1 MEGGPSVTSQYE
13 PAGGD
18 NAEPIAI
25 IGLACRVPGAAGDA
39 ELWRNLTAGV
49 ESIEP
54 STLAEQAALGVPGHW
69 LKDPYFVPV
78 SAGVADVEGLD
89 AAFFDMSAAET
100 ELRDP
105 QHRLFLELAYTAL
118 EDSGYD
124 PERYPGEIGVYGGSG
139 EDAYQWLNTRR
150 DPKAFAAAAPLG
162 LAVSSHTDYVATF
175 TSFKLNLRG
184 PSLTVHTACSTSLVA
199 IHLACEAL
207 RNGECDIALGG
218 AVNIDLP
225 LGWGY
230 MYFDGAIYSPDGHTR
245 TFDAKAAGTM
255 WSDGGGIVA
264 LKRLADALAD
274 GDHVRAV
281 IVGNAINNDGRDKA
295 GFTAPSQ
302 DGQAAVIAQALG
314 VAGVDPRTIS
324 YVEAHGTGT
333 AVGDPIEVAA
343 LSSVYRSYC
352 ADAAWCGLGSVK
364 TNIGHLGPA
373 AGVAGVIKTVLAME
387 HGLIPPTL
395 NFETPNPEIDFAAS
409 PFYVSR
415 APTRW
420 ERGQVPR
427 RAGVSSFG
435 VGGTNAHVVMQEAPA
450 RPRSRG
456 RAKARL
462 IRLSARTGT
471 ALDAAAQRLAG
482 ALAAADGDHDL
493 DLDLDLDRDLDLADV
508 AYTLRA
514 GRRELPHRLAVV
526 ATGPGDA
533 ASALASPRRRIS
545 GTARPAAPRVAFMF
559 PGQGAQYPGM
569 GSQLYRAEPVFRAAM
584 DECAA
589 GLAGTL
595 DEDLREIMFAPDGE
609 ATLRQTAITQ
619 PALFTIEYALARLWQ
634 SWGVEPA
641 AMIGHSIGEFVA
653 ATLAGVY
660 ALPDALRV
668 VAARGRLMQR
678 MAPGAMLAVRL
689 DEAVLL
695 ARLPAEL
702 AIAAVNGPGACVV
715 SGPTE
720 DVADFARQL
729 DHDGVG
735 SRRLVT
741 SHAFHSPMMEPALA
755 EFRSVV
761 DGVRLQPPRLG
772 FLSNVSGE
780 WMTAAAAT
788 DPAYWA
794 SQLVEPVR
802 FGGCLATLLA
812 QDGWLLLECGPGSQ
826 LCRLAGLQTSGGQ
839 PTAVPSLPGPADKRK
854 DAEVLLAAAGQLWT
868 AGVALDEGRPGEP
881 RRRVSLPGY
890 PWERKPYWIKPGAG
904 AQLEAAP
911 APATD
916 LPVDAW
922 FAVPVWRQL
931 PPLGA
936 AASLV
941 GPCLV
946 FADPDG
952 PSGAVV
958 GVACGG
964 DVVRVRPGEAFGR
977 DPDGGYTVRPGERAD
992 YDALIADLART
1003 GLPARIVHAWALDAG
1018 AVDAEALDAA
1028 PEAGALDAAWRAQ
1041 DRTFFSL
1048 LNLVQAVAGE
1058 NDREVHLDIL
1068 TAGACDVT
1076 GADLIRPEHATVA
1089 GIVKVTPLELPWLSV
1104 RHIDLDPGQDLGA
1117 GSRAARQL
1125 SAELA
1130 NGTAGA
1136 DGRAGQ
1142 VALRAGRRWRLA
1154 YEQLPSIAEVP
1165 GGPGLREGGVYVI
1178 TGGLGGIGITLAE
1191 DLATR
1196 MRARLVLVSRSGL
1209 PPEAD
1214 PTARRAIAAIRRM
1227 EDSGAEVLV
1236 LAEDVATADGARRV
1250 REAAVARFGRVDGIV
1265 HAAGVPGGGMAEVK
1279 ERSAAEQVLAPKL
1292 LGTLALRDAF
1302 GDLDL
1307 DFVVLCSSVTAVAGG
1322 FGQVDYCAANSFLD
1336 AHARGSAH
1344 DHGWRAHVV
1353 SANWGGWRDV
1363 GMAAEVAAPAAFR
1376 ALQRGDPMT
1385 AVQHP
1390 VLTGRHEGEP
1400 GWCGGVVS
1408 ASTHWIL
1415 DEHRLAGVPVVPGT
1429 GFVEAARAAF
1439 AAVVPAPDPG
1449 HLIELRDV
1457 VFIEPMMVPDGTSAE
1472 LRVVFS
1478 DGAEGFDFRLIS
1490 LAGGVVRTHV
1500 SGTAAW
1506 APARPAAGQDL
1517 DAIRQRCSLALRDG
1531 AQSHSSGL
1539 LAFGPRWSSARHTHV
1554 GHGEELTRIEAN
1566 QTVEAELGH
1575 WGLHPALLDEA
1586 TATGWTEEGRRY
1598 LPLGYGGIT
1607 VRQPLTSRFWSHLRR
1622 HDTAA
1627 TDIVT
1632 CDITLLDDSGRELV
1646 SITDFALRQVDS
1658 QAVVAAV
1665 ETAAAG
1671 RPASEDRR
1679 PGLEAVSGPGS
1690 ATGIRPADGA
1700 EAFRLLLGAD
1710 PGPQV
1715 VIAAQPVSELM
1726 AATQRVTQESV
1737 ESDLGTPAPA
1747 DHPGSREGHV
1757 APRNELEAAI
1767 ALLWR
1772 EVLGGEELSV
1782 TDNFF
1787 DIGGN
1792 SLVAVQLIALVRREF
1807 GVRLP
1812 MRSLFEDPTVEG
1824 AAAKVAELRT
1834 PTR

>member
-1 MEGGPSVTSQYE
+1 MTSQYQTSQYE
-13 PAGGD
+13 AGVGE

-25 IGLACRVPGAAGDA
+25 IGLACRVPGAADDA
-39 ELWRNLTAGV
+39 EFWRNLAAGV

-54 STLAEQAALGVPGHW
+54 SKLADQAALGVPEHW

-78 SAGVADVEGLD
+78 SAGVADIECLD
-89 AAFFDMSAAET
+89 AAFFDMSAAEA

-124 PERYPGEIGVYGGSG
+124 AERFPGEIGVYGGSG

-162 LAVSSHTDYVATF
+162 LAISSHTDYVATF

-199 IHLACEAL
+199 IHLACESL

-245 TFDAKAAGTM
+245 AFDANAAGTM
-255 WSDGGGIVA
+255 WSDGGGIVV
-264 LKRLADALAD
+264 LKRLTDALAD

-281 IVGNAINNDGRDKA
+281 ILGNAINNDGRDKV

-302 DGQAAVIAQALG
+302 EGQAAVVAQALG
-314 VAGVDPRTIS
+314 IAGVDPRTIS

-333 AVGDPIEVAA
+333 AIGDPIEVAA
-343 LSSVYRSYC
+343 LSSVYRRYC
-352 ADAAWCGLGSVK
+352 ADQGWCGIGSVK

-387 HGLIPPTL
+387 HGLIPQSL
-395 NFETPNPEIDFAAS
+395 NFETPNPKIDFAAS

-415 APTRW
+415 ESTPW
-420 ERGQVPR
+420 ESDQGRR

-435 VGGTNAHVVMQEAPA
+435 VGGTNAHVVMEEAPA
-450 RPRSRG
+450 RMRERG
-456 RAKARL
+456 RPQARL

-471 ALDAAAQRLAG
+471 ALDATAQRLAG
-482 ALAAADGDHDL
+482 ALAAD
-493 DLDLDLDRDLDLADV
+493 DRDLDLADV
-508 AYTLRA
+508 AYTLRT

-526 ATGPGDA
+526 AADPDDA
-533 ASALASPRRRIS
+533 AAALASPRRRIT
-545 GTARPAAPRVAFMF
+545 GKARPASPQVAFMF

-589 GLAGTL
+589 GLTTML
-595 DEDLREIMFAPDGE
+595 DEDLREIIFAPDGE
-609 ATLRQTAITQ
+609 ATLKRTAITQ

-641 AMIGHSIGEFVA
+641 AMVGHSIGEFVA
-653 ATLAGVY
+653 AALAGVY
-660 ALPDALRV
+660 SLPDALRV

-678 MAPGAMLAVRL
+678 MAPGAMLAVRM
-689 DEAVLL
+689 DEPALR
-695 ARLPAEL
+695 ARLPEEL

-715 SGPTE
+715 SGPAE
-720 DVADFARQL
+720 FVAGFARQL
-729 DHDGVG
+729 DHGGVG

-755 EFRSVV
+755 EFRAVV
-761 DGVRLQPPRLG
+761 DGVRLQTPQLG
-772 FLSNVSGE
+772 FLSNVTGE
-780 WMTAAAAT
+780 WITATAAT
-788 DPAYWA
+788 DPSYWA

-802 FGGCLATLLA
+802 FGHCLATLLA
-812 QDGWLLLECGPGSQ
+812 NDGWLLLECGPGSQ
-826 LCRLAGLQTSGGQ
+826 LCGLARLQPSAGQAT
-839 PTAVPSLPGPADKRK
+839 TVASLPGPADRRK
-854 DAEVLLAAAGQLWT
+854 DAEVLLAAVGQLWT
-868 AGVALDEGRPGEP
+868 AGVPLDEGRSGEP
-881 RRRVSLPGY
+881 HLRVSLPSY
-890 PWERKPYWIKPGAG
+890 PWERKPYWIKPGSG

-922 FAVPVWRQL
+922 FAVPAWQQL

-936 AASLV
+936 AASLDC
-941 GPCLV
+941 PCLV

-952 PSGAVV
+952 PSGAVL
-958 GVACGG
+958 GMTDAGG
-964 DVVRVRPGEAFGR
+964 AVRVRPGEAFGR
-977 DPDGGYTVRPGERAD
+977 DPDGGYTIRPAERAD
-992 YDALIADLART
+992 YDALIADLAPA
-1003 GLPARIVHAWALDAG
+1003 GLPSRIVHAWALDAPP
-1018 AVDAEALDAA
+1018 V
-1028 PEAGALDAAWRAQ
+1028 AGTLDAAWRAQ

-1048 LNLVQAVAGE
+1048 LNLVQALAGH
-1058 NDREVHLDIL
+1058 NDRAIHLDIL

-1076 GADLIRPEHATVA
+1076 GTDLVRPQHATVA
-1089 GIVKVTPLELPWLSV
+1089 GIVKVAPLELPWLSV
-1104 RHIDLDPGQDLGA
+1104 RHIDTDPGQDLGA
-1117 GSRAARQL
+1117 GSRAGSRAARQL
-1125 SAELA
+1125 LAELA
-1130 NGTAGA
+1130 DETAGA
-1136 DGRAGQ
+1136 AGGTGQ
-1142 VALRAGRRWRLA
+1142 IALRAGRRWRLT
-1154 YEQLPSIAEVP
+1154 YEQLKSIVDVP

-1191 DLATR
+1191 HLATR
-1196 MRARLVLVSRSGL
+1196 TRARLVLVSRSGL
-1209 PPEAD
+1209 PRDVGPA
-1214 PTARRAIAAIRRM
+1214 ARRAIAAIGRM
-1227 EDSGAEVLV
+1227 EQSGAEVLV
-1236 LAEDVATADGARRV
+1236 LAEDVATADGALRV
-1250 REAAVARFGRVDGIV
+1250 REAAVERFGRVDGIV

-1279 ERSAAEQVLAPKL
+1279 ERSAAEQVMLPKL
-1292 LGTLALRDAF
+1292 LGTLALREAF

-1307 DFVVLCSSVTAVAGG
+1307 DFVVLCSSVTAIAGG

-1336 AHARGSAH
+1336 AHARSSAH
-1344 DHGWRAHVV
+1344 DHGWRARVV

-1376 ALQRGDPMT
+1376 ALQRGDRMT
-1385 AVQHP
+1385 PVQHP
-1390 VLTGRHEGEP
+1390 VLTGLHEGEP

-1408 ASTHWIL
+1408 ASTHWML

-1429 GFVEAARAAF
+1429 GFVEAARAGF
-1439 AAVVPAPDPG
+1439 VAVVKAPDPG

-1457 VFIEPMMVPDGTSAE
+1457 VFIEPMMVPDGTRAE

-1478 DGAEGFDFRLIS
+1478 HGAEGFDFQLIS
-1490 LAGGVVRTHV
+1490 LADGVSRSHV

-1506 APARPAAGQDL
+1506 VAAPPAVAHDL
-1517 DAIRQRCSLALRDG
+1517 DAVRQRCSLALRDG
-1531 AQSHSSGL
+1531 AQTHGSGL
-1539 LAFGPRWSSARHTHV
+1539 LTFGPRWTSARHTHV
-1554 GHGEELTRIEAN
+1554 GHDEELTRIEAN
-1566 QTVEAELGH
+1566 QTVEAELGA

-1598 LPLGYGGIT
+1598 LPLGYGSIT

-1622 HDTAA
+1622 HDTGA

-1646 SITDFALRQVDS
+1646 SIADFAMRQVDPR
-1658 QAVVAAV
+1658 AVIAAV
-1665 ETAAAG
+1665 ETAPATSPAIDG
-1671 RPASEDRR
+1671 RPYAETIT
-1679 PGLEAVSGPGS
+1679 GPRS
-1690 ATGIRPADGA
+1690 TTGIRPADGA
-1700 EAFRLLLGAD
+1700 EAFCLLLGAD

-1715 VIAAQPVSELM
+1715 VIAPQPVSELM
-1726 AATQRVTQESV
+1726 AATQRITHESV
-1737 ESDLGTPAPA
+1737 ESDLGVSAAA
-1747 DHPGSREGHV
+1747 DRPVPSEDHV
-1757 APRNELEAAI
+1757 APRDELEAAI
-1767 ALLWR
+1767 ARLWR
-1772 EVLGGEELSV
+1772 EVLGGGEVSV

-1787 DIGGN
+1787 EIGGN
-1792 SLVAVQLIALVRREF
+1792 SLVAVQLIALIRREF

-1812 MRSLFEDPTVEG
+1812 MRNLFEYPTVEG
-1824 AAAKVAELRT
+1824 AAAKVAELR
-1834 PTR
+1834 RGG

>member
-1 MEGGPSVTSQYE
+1 MTSQYE
-13 PAGGD
+13 PGTGE
-18 NAEPIAI
+18 NADPIAI
-25 IGLACRVPGAAGDA
+25 IGLACRVPGAADDA
-39 ELWRNLTAGV
+39 EFWRNLAAGV

-54 STLAEQAALGVPGHW
+54 STVAEQATLGVPEHW
-69 LKDPYFVPV
+69 LKDPDFVSV
-78 SAGVADVEGLD
+78 SAGAADIECLD
-89 AAFFDMSAAET
+89 AAFFAMSAAET

-162 LAVSSHTDYVATF
+162 LAISSHTDYVATF

-199 IHLACEAL
+199 VHLACEAL

-245 TFDAKAAGTM
+245 AFDAKAAGTM
-255 WSDGGGIVA
+255 WSDGGGIVV

-281 IVGNAINNDGRDKA
+281 ILGNAINNDGRDKA
-295 GFTAPSQ
+295 GFTAPSEE
-302 DGQAAVIAQALG
+302 GQAAVIAQALG

-333 AVGDPIEVAA
+333 AIGDPIEVAA
-343 LSSVYRSYC
+343 LSSVYRRYC
-352 ADAAWCGLGSVK
+352 ADVGWCGMGSVK

-387 HGLIPPTL
+387 HGLIPPSL
-395 NFETPNPEIDFAAS
+395 NFETPNPKIDFAAS
-409 PFYVSR
+409 PFSVSR
-415 APTRW
+415 ELTAW
-420 ERGQVPR
+420 ESGHAPR

-435 VGGTNAHVVMQEAPA
+435 VGGTNAHVVLEEAPA
-450 RPRSRG
+450 RQRG
-456 RAKARL
+456 RGRPESRL

-471 ALDAAAQRLAG
+471 ALDTAAQRLAG
-482 ALAAADGDHDL
+482 ALTAE
-493 DLDLDLDRDLDLADV
+493 DREHDLDLADV
-508 AYTLRA
+508 AYTLRT

-526 ATGPGDA
+526 ATGGQDA
-533 ASALASPRRRIS
+533 AAALASQRRRIT
-545 GTARPAAPRVAFMF
+545 GTVQPAAPQVAFMF

-569 GSQLYRAEPVFRAAM
+569 GSQLYRAEPVFREAM

-589 GLAGTL
+589 MLAGTL

-660 ALPDALRV
+660 SLPDALRV

-678 MAPGAMLAVRL
+678 MPPGAMLAVRM
-689 DEAVLL
+689 DEAALL
-695 ARLPAEL
+695 ARLPENL

-715 SGPTE
+715 SGPAGE
-720 DVADFARQL
+720 VAGFARQL

-755 EFRSVV
+755 EFRAVI
-761 DGVRLQPPRLG
+761 DGVRLQPPGLR
-772 FLSNVSGE
+772 FLSNVTGE
-780 WMTAAAAT
+780 PMTAAAAT
-788 DPAYWA
+788 DPSYWA

-802 FGGCLATLLA
+802 FGDCLATLLA

-826 LCRLAGLQTSGGQ
+826 LCGLARMQPSAGQ
-839 PTAVPSLPGPADKRK
+839 ATAVPSLPGPASKRK
-854 DAEVLLAAAGQLWT
+854 DAEVLLSAAGQLWT
-868 AGVALDEGRPGEP
+868 AGVPLDEGRPGE
-881 RRRVSLPGY
+881 RCGRVSLPGY
-890 PWERKPYWIKPGAG
+890 PWERKAYWIKPGSG
-904 AQLEAAP
+904 GQLEAAP

-922 FAVPVWRQL
+922 FAVPAWRQL

-936 AASLV
+936 AASMDG

-946 FADPDG
+946 FADADG
-952 PSGAVV
+952 PSGAIL
-958 GVACGG
+958 GMAGGEVA
-964 DVVRVRPGEAFGR
+964 RVRPGEAFGR
-977 DPDGGYTVRPGERAD
+977 DPDGGYTIRPAERAD

-1003 GLPARIVHAWALDAG
+1003 GLPSRIVHAWALDAS
-1018 AVDAEALDAA
+1018 
-1028 PEAGALDAAWRAQ
+1028 PEAGSVEAAWRTQ
-1041 DRTFFSL
+1041 DYTFFSL
-1048 LNLVQAVAGE
+1048 LNLVQAVAAV
-1058 NDREVHLDIL
+1058 NDRAVHLDIL

-1089 GIVKVTPLELPWLSV
+1089 GIFKVTPLELPWLTV
-1104 RHIDLDPGQDLGA
+1104 RQIDTDPGQNLGT
-1117 GSRAARQL
+1117 GSSAARQL
-1125 SAELA
+1125 VAELA
-1130 NGTAGA
+1130 DGTAGA
-1136 DGRAGQ
+1136 ADRTSQ
-1142 VALRAGRRWRLA
+1142 IALRAGRRWRLA
-1154 YEQLPSIAEVP
+1154 YEQLPSIAKVP

-1191 DLATR
+1191 YLATR
-1196 MRARLVLVSRSGL
+1196 TRARLVLVSRSGL
-1209 PPEAD
+1209 PSDTGPV
-1214 PTARRAIAAIRRM
+1214 ARRAIAAIRRM
-1227 EDSGAEVLV
+1227 EESGAQVLV
-1236 LAEDVATADGARRV
+1236 LAEDVATADGALRV
-1250 REAAVARFGRVDGIV
+1250 REAAVERFGRVDGVV

-1279 ERSAAEQVLAPKL
+1279 ERSAAQNVMRPKL
-1292 LGTLALRDAF
+1292 LGTLALREAF

-1307 DFVVLCSSVTAVAGG
+1307 DFVVLCSSVTAIAGG
-1322 FGQVDYCAANSFLD
+1322 FGQVDYCAANNFLD

-1344 DHGWRAHVV
+1344 DHGWRAPVV
-1353 SANWGGWRDV
+1353 SVNWGGWRDV
-1363 GMAAEVAAPAAFR
+1363 GMAAEVTAPAAFR
-1376 ALQRGDPMT
+1376 ALQRGDRMT
-1385 AVQHP
+1385 PVRHP
-1390 VLTGRHEGEP
+1390 VLTGMHEGEP
-1400 GWCGGVVS
+1400 SWCAGVVS

-1415 DEHRLAGVPVVPGT
+1415 DEHRLAGIPVVPGT

-1439 AAVVPAPDPG
+1439 AAVVPAPDSG

-1457 VFIEPMMVPDGTSAE
+1457 AFIEPMMVPDGTSAE

-1478 DGAEGFDFRLIS
+1478 DAAEGFDFQLIS
-1490 LAGGVVRTHV
+1490 LADGVTRTHV

-1506 APARPAAGQDL
+1506 VATRPAAGQDL
-1517 DAIRQRCSLALRDG
+1517 DAISQRCSLALRDG
-1531 AQSHSSGL
+1531 AQTHGSGL

-1566 QTVEAELGH
+1566 QTVEAELGG

-1598 LPLGYGGIT
+1598 LPLGYGSIT
-1607 VRQPLTSRFWSHLRR
+1607 VRQPLTPRFWSHLRR
-1622 HDTAA
+1622 HDTGA
-1627 TDIVT
+1627 TNIVT
-1632 CDITLLDDSGRELV
+1632 CDITLLDDGGRELV
-1646 SITDFALRQVDS
+1646 SITDFAMRQVDP
-1658 QAVVAAV
+1658 QAVMAAV
-1665 ETAAAG
+1665 ETAATPSG
-1671 RPASEDRR
+1671 HHSEDRR
-1679 PGLEAVSGPGS
+1679 PDLETMTGHGS
-1690 ATGIRPADGA
+1690 AKGIRPADGA
-1700 EAFRLLLGAD
+1700 EAFRLLIGAD

-1715 VIAAQPVSELM
+1715 VIAAQPVSELIEV
-1726 AATQRVTQESV
+1726 ARRVTHQSV
-1737 ESDLGTPAPA
+1737 ESNLETPAAA
-1747 DHPGSREGHV
+1747 DRPGAREDHQ

-1767 ALLWR
+1767 ARLWT
-1772 EVLGGEELSV
+1772 EVLGGDEVSV
-1782 TDNFF
+1782 TDSFF
-1787 DIGGN
+1787 EIGGN
-1792 SLVAVQLIALVRREF
+1792 SLVAVQLLALIRREF

-1812 MRSLFEDPTVEG
+1812 MRSLFEYPTVEG
-1824 AAAKVAELRT
+1824 AAAKIAELRHGD
-1834 PTR
+1834 

>member
-1 MEGGPSVTSQYE
+1 MTSQYE
-13 PAGGD
+13 PGGGE
-18 NAEPIAI
+18 NAEPVAI
-25 IGLACRVPGAAGDA
+25 IGLACRVPGAADDA
-39 ELWRNLTAGV
+39 EFWRNLAAGV

-54 STLAEQAALGVPGHW
+54 STLAEQAVLGVPPHW

-89 AAFFDMSAAET
+89 AAFFGMSAAES

-162 LAVSSHTDYVATF
+162 LAISSHTDYVATF

-199 IHLACEAL
+199 VHLACEAL

-245 TFDAKAAGTM
+245 AFDARAAGTM
-255 WSDGGGIVA
+255 WSDGGGIVV

-281 IVGNAINNDGRDKA
+281 ILGNAINNDGRDKV

-302 DGQAAVIAQALG
+302 EGQSAVIAQALG

-333 AVGDPIEVAA
+333 AIGDPIEVAA
-343 LSSVYRSYC
+343 LSSVYRRYC
-352 ADAAWCGLGSVK
+352 ADAGWCGIGSVK
-364 TNIGHLGPA
+364 TNVGHLGPA

-387 HGLIPPTL
+387 HGLIPPSL
-395 NFETPNPEIDFAAS
+395 NFETPNPKIDFAAS
-409 PFYVSR
+409 PFYVIREPVPWDS
-415 APTRW
+415 
-420 ERGQVPR
+420 GQGPR

-435 VGGTNAHVVMQEAPA
+435 VGGTNAHVVIEEAPA
-450 RPRSRG
+450 PARSRDRG
-456 RAKARL
+456 RSEARL

-471 ALDAAAQRLAG
+471 ALEEAAQRLAG
-482 ALAAADGDHDL
+482 ALTAE
-493 DLDLDLDRDLDLADV
+493 DRDLDLADV
-508 AYTLRA
+508 AYTLRT

-526 ATGPGDA
+526 ATGPDDA
-533 ASALASPRRRIS
+533 AAALASPRRRIT
-545 GTARPAAPRVAFMF
+545 GTARKAAPQVAFMF

-569 GSQLYRAEPVFRAAM
+569 GSQLYRAEPAFRAAL

-589 GLAGTL
+589 VLAGTL
-595 DEDLREIMFAPDGE
+595 EEDLREIMFAPDGE

-619 PALFTIEYALARLWQ
+619 PALFAIEYALAMLWQ

-641 AMIGHSIGEFVA
+641 ATVGHSIGEFVA
-653 ATLAGVY
+653 ATLGGVY
-660 ALPDALRV
+660 SLPDALHV

-678 MAPGAMLAVRL
+678 MAPGAMLAVRM
-689 DEAVLL
+689 DEAALA
-695 ARLPAEL
+695 ARLPDEL
-702 AIAAVNGPGACVV
+702 ALAAVNGPGACVV
-715 SGPTE
+715 SGPAE
-720 DVADFARQL
+720 DVAGFARQL

-741 SHAFHSPMMEPALA
+741 SHAFHSPMMTPALA
-755 EFRSVV
+755 EFRAVV
-761 DGVRLQPPRLG
+761 AGIRLQSPRLG
-772 FLSNVSGE
+772 FLSNVTGD
-780 WMTAAAAT
+780 WITAAAAT
-788 DPAYWA
+788 DPSYWA

-826 LCRLAGLQTSGGQ
+826 LCGLARLQPSAGQV
-839 PTAVPSLPGPADKRK
+839 PAVPSLPGPTDKRN
-854 DAEVLLAAAGQLWT
+854 DSEVLLAAAGRLW
-868 AGVALDEGRPGEP
+868 AEGVSPDEGRPGERL
-881 RRRVSLPGY
+881 RRLSLPGY
-890 PWERKPYWIKPGAG
+890 PWERKPYWIRPGSG

-911 APATD
+911 ARATD

-922 FAVPVWRQL
+922 FAVPAWRQL

-936 AASLV
+936 AAGLDA
-941 GPCLV
+941 PCLV

-952 PSGAVV
+952 PSGAVLEAV
-958 GVACGG
+958 GGAEV
-964 DVVRVRPGEAFGR
+964 VRVRVRPGEAFGR
-977 DPDGGYTVRPGERAD
+977 DPGGGYTIRPAERAD
-992 YDALIADLART
+992 YDALIADLAGT
-1003 GLPARIVHAWALDAG
+1003 GLPSRIVHAWGLDAP
-1018 AVDAEALDAA
+1018 
-1028 PEAGALDAAWRAQ
+1028 PEAGTPDGAWRAQ
-1041 DRTFFSL
+1041 DCTFFSL
-1048 LNLVQAVAGE
+1048 LNLVQAVAAR
-1058 NDREVHLDIL
+1058 NDREIHLDIL

-1076 GADLIRPEHATVA
+1076 GADLVRPEHATVA
-1089 GIVKVTPLELPWLSV
+1089 GIVKVAPLELPWLSV
-1104 RHIDLDPGQDLGA
+1104 RHIDLDPGQDLRA

-1130 NGTAGA
+1130 A
-1136 DGRAGQ
+1136 DGAASDGTGQ

-1154 YEQLPSIAEVP
+1154 YEQLASITGVP

-1196 MRARLVLVSRSGL
+1196 VRARLVLVSRSGL
-1209 PPEAD
+1209 PRDAGPA
-1214 PTARRAIAAIRRM
+1214 ARRASAAIRRM

-1250 REAAVARFGRVDGIV
+1250 REAAVERFGRVDGIV

-1279 ERSAAEQVLAPKL
+1279 ERSAAEQVMRPKL
-1292 LGTLALRDAF
+1292 LGTLALREAF
-1302 GDLDL
+1302 GHLDL
-1307 DFVVLCSSVTAVAGG
+1307 DFVVLCSSVTAIAGG

-1363 GMAAEVAAPAAFR
+1363 GMAAEVTAPAAFR
-1376 ALQRGDPMT
+1376 ALQRGDRMT
-1385 AVQHP
+1385 PVQHP

-1439 AAVVPAPDPG
+1439 AAVVPVPGPG

-1457 VFIEPMMVPDGTSAE
+1457 AFIEPMMVPDGTRAE

-1478 DGAEGFDFRLIS
+1478 DGAEGFDFQLIS
-1490 LAGGVVRTHV
+1490 LADGVDGLTRTHV

-1506 APARPAAGQDL
+1506 VDGTARPAGGQDL
-1517 DAIRQRCSLALRDG
+1517 DAIRQRCSLAVRDG
-1531 AQSHSSGL
+1531 AQTHGSGL

-1566 QTVEAELGH
+1566 QTVEAELSG

-1586 TATGWTEEGRRY
+1586 TATGWTEDGRRY
-1598 LPLGYGGIT
+1598 LPLGYGSIT

-1622 HDTAA
+1622 HDTGA

-1646 SITDFALRQVDS
+1646 SITDFAMRQVDPR
-1658 QAVVAAV
+1658 AVGAAV
-1665 ETAAAG
+1665 EAASAGSTAGSTAESTADSTAQ

-1679 PGLEAVSGPGS
+1679 PDLETMTGPGA

-1715 VIAAQPVSELM
+1715 VITAQPVGELM
-1726 AATQRVTQESV
+1726 AATQWVTGESV
-1737 ESDLGTPAPA
+1737 EADLGVSAA
-1747 DHPGSREGHV
+1747 ERPGSGENRV

-1767 ALLWR
+1767 ARLWS
-1772 EVLGGEELSV
+1772 EVLGGEEVSV

-1787 DIGGN
+1787 EAGGN
-1792 SLVAVQLIALVRREF
+1792 SLVAVQLIALIRREF

-1834 PTR
+1834 AAR

>member
-1 MEGGPSVTSQYE
+1 MNETSIGE
-13 PAGGD
+13 NP
-18 NAEPIAI
+18 EPIAI
-25 IGLACRVPGAAGDA
+25 IGLACRVPGAADA
-39 ELWRNLTAGV
+39 AEFWRNLAAGV

-54 STLAEQAALGVPGHW
+54 STLAEQEALGVPEHW
-69 LKDPYFVPV
+69 LTDPYFVPV
-78 SAGVADVEGLD
+78 SAGVADVDGLD
-89 AAFFDMSAAET
+89 AAFFDMSAAEA

-124 PERYPGEIGVYGGSG
+124 PARYPGEIGVYGGSG

-162 LAVSSHTDYVATF
+162 LAISSHTDYVATF

-199 IHLACEAL
+199 VHLACEAL

-230 MYFDGAIYSPDGHTR
+230 LYFDGAIYSPDGHTR
-245 TFDAKAAGTM
+245 AFDAKAAGTM
-255 WSDGGGIVA
+255 WSDGGGIVV

-281 IVGNAINNDGRDKA
+281 ILGNAINNDGNDKV

-302 DGQAAVIAQALG
+302 EGQAAVIAQALG

-333 AVGDPIEVAA
+333 AIGDPIELAA
-343 LSSVYRSYC
+343 LSAVYRRSC
-352 ADAAWCGLGSVK
+352 ADAGWCGIGSVK

-387 HGLIPPTL
+387 HGLIPPSL
-395 NFETPNPEIDFAAS
+395 NFETPNPKIDFATS

-415 APTRW
+415 EPTPW
-420 ERGQVPR
+420 ESGQARR

-435 VGGTNAHVVMQEAPA
+435 VGGTNAHVVMEEAPP
-450 RPRSRG
+450 RPRERG
-456 RAKARL
+456 RAEARL
-462 IRLSARTGT
+462 IRLSARTST
-471 ALDAAAQRLAG
+471 ALDTAAQRLAG
-482 ALAAADGDHDL
+482 ALTAE
-493 DLDLDLDRDLDLADV
+493 DRDCDQPDLADV
-508 AYTLRA
+508 AYTLRT

-526 ATGPGDA
+526 ATGPDDA
-533 ASALASPRRRIS
+533 AAALASPRRRIT
-545 GTARPAAPRVAFMF
+545 GTALPTAPRVAFMF

-589 GLAGTL
+589 LLAGTL

-619 PALFTIEYALARLWQ
+619 PALFTIEYAVARLWQ
-634 SWGVEPA
+634 SWGVEPS
-641 AMIGHSIGEFVA
+641 AMVGHSIGEFVA
-653 ATLAGVY
+653 ATLAGVFS
-660 ALPDALRV
+660 LPDALRV
-668 VAARGRLMQR
+668 VAARGRLMQG
-678 MAPGAMLAVRL
+678 MAPGAMLAVRM
-689 DEAVLL
+689 DEAALL
-695 ARLPAEL
+695 ARLPEKL

-715 SGPTE
+715 SGPAD
-720 DVADFARQL
+720 DVAGFARQL

-735 SRRLVT
+735 NRRLVT
-741 SHAFHSPMMEPALA
+741 SHAFHSPMMKPALA
-755 EFRSVV
+755 EFRAVV
-761 DGVRLQPPRLG
+761 GGIRLQQPRLE
-772 FLSNVSGE
+772 FLSNITGD
-780 WMTAAAAT
+780 WMTATAAT
-788 DPAYWA
+788 DPSYWA
-794 SQLVEPVR
+794 SQLIEPVR

-812 QDGWLLLECGPGSQ
+812 KDGWLLLECGPGSQ
-826 LCRLAGLQTSGGQ
+826 LCGLARSQLPAGQ
-839 PTAVPSLPGPADKRK
+839 ATAVPSLPRPADKRK

-868 AGVALDEGRPGEP
+868 AGVPVDDGRPGE
-881 RRRVSLPGY
+881 RHRRVSLPGY
-890 PWERKPYWIKPGAG
+890 PWERKPYWIEPGPG
-904 AQLEAAP
+904 GQLEAAP

-922 FAVPVWRQL
+922 FAVPAWRQL

-936 AASLV
+936 GASRDAASLH

-952 PSGAVV
+952 PSGAVP
-958 GVACGG
+958 GLAGGG

-977 DPDGGYTVRPGERAD
+977 DPDGGYTIRPAERAD
-992 YDALIADLART
+992 YDALIADLARAA
-1003 GLPARIVHAWALDAG
+1003 LPSRIVHAWALDTR
-1018 AVDAEALDAA
+1018 
-1028 PEAGALDAAWRAQ
+1028 PEAVPLDAAWRAQ

-1048 LNLVQAVAGE
+1048 LNLVQALAGQD
-1058 NDREVHLDIL
+1058 DREVHIDVL

-1076 GADLIRPEHATVA
+1076 GADLVRPEHATVA

-1104 RHIDLDPGQDLGA
+1104 RHIDTDPGQDLVA

-1130 NGTAGA
+1130 NGTGLA
-1136 DGRAGQ
+1136 DGTGEI
-1142 VALRAGRRWRLA
+1142 ALRAGRRWRLA
-1154 YEQLPSIAEVP
+1154 YEQLPSIADVP

-1191 DLATR
+1191 YLATR
-1196 MRARLVLVSRSGL
+1196 LRARLVLVSRSGL
-1209 PPEAD
+1209 PRE
-1214 PTARRAIAAIRRM
+1214 RAAAAIRRM

-1250 REAAVARFGRVDGIV
+1250 REAAVERFGRVDGIV
-1265 HAAGVPGGGMAEVK
+1265 HAAGVPGGGMTEVK
-1279 ERSAAEQVLAPKL
+1279 ERSAAQQVMRPKL

-1302 GDLDL
+1302 GELDL
-1307 DFVVLCSSVTAVAGG
+1307 DFVVLCSSVTAIAGG
-1322 FGQVDYCAANSFLD
+1322 FGQVDYCAANNFLD
-1336 AHARGSAH
+1336 AHARSSAH
-1344 DHGWRAHVV
+1344 DHGWRARVI

-1363 GMAAEVAAPAAFR
+1363 GMAAEVRAPAAFR
-1376 ALQRGDPMT
+1376 ALQRGDRMT
-1385 AVQHP
+1385 PVQHP
-1390 VLTGRHEGEP
+1390 VLTGMHEGEP

-1408 ASTHWIL
+1408 AATHWIL

-1439 AAVVPAPDPG
+1439 AAVVPAPAPG

-1457 VFIEPMMVPDGTSAE
+1457 AFIEPMMVPDGTSAE

-1478 DGAEGFDFRLIS
+1478 EGAEGFDFQLIS
-1490 LAGGVVRTHV
+1490 LADGVTRTHV
-1500 SGTAAW
+1500 GGTAAW
-1506 APARPAAGQDL
+1506 VAARPVAGADL
-1517 DAIRQRCSLALRDG
+1517 NAIRQRCSLTLRDG
-1531 AQSHSSGL
+1531 AQAHGSGL

-1554 GHGEELTRIEAN
+1554 GRGEELTRIEAN
-1566 QTVEAELGH
+1566 QTVEAELGG

-1598 LPLGYGGIT
+1598 LPLGYGTIT
-1607 VRQPLTSRFWSHLRR
+1607 VCQPLTSRFWSHLRR
-1622 HDTAA
+1622 HDTGA

-1646 SITDFALRQVDS
+1646 SITDFAMRQVDPR
-1658 QAVVAAV
+1658 AVMAAV
-1665 ETAAAG
+1665 ETG
-1671 RPASEDRR
+1671 PAPPGQHPPGQHSE
-1679 PGLEAVSGPGS
+1679 AMTGPGS
-1690 ATGIRPADGA
+1690 ATGIKPADGA

-1715 VIAAQPVSELM
+1715 VIAAQPVGELM
-1726 AATQRVTQESV
+1726 AATKRVTHQSV
-1737 ESDLGTPAPA
+1737 ESELGVPAAADRPA
-1747 DHPGSREGHV
+1747 SREGHV

-1767 ALLWR
+1767 TRLWR
-1772 EVLGGEELSV
+1772 EVLGGEEVSV

-1787 DIGGN
+1787 EIGGN

-1812 MRSLFEDPTVEG
+1812 MRSLFEYPTVEG
-1824 AAAKVAELRT
+1824 AAAKIAELKREG
-1834 PTR
+1834 

>member
-1 MEGGPSVTSQYE
+1 MTSHYE
-13 PAGGD
+13 PTVGE

-25 IGLACRVPGAAGDA
+25 IGLACRVPGAADDA
-39 ELWRNLTAGV
+39 EFWRNLAAGE

-54 STLAEQAALGVPGHW
+54 STLAEQAALGVPEHW

-78 SAGVADVEGLD
+78 SAGVADVECLD
-89 AAFFDMSAAET
+89 AAFFAMSAAET

-150 DPKAFAAAAPLG
+150 DPKSFAAAAPLG
-162 LAVSSHTDYVATF
+162 LAISSHTDYVATF

-199 IHLACEAL
+199 VHLACEAL

-245 TFDAKAAGTM
+245 AFDAKAAGTM
-255 WSDGGGIVA
+255 WSDGGGIVV

-281 IVGNAINNDGRDKA
+281 ILGNAINNDGRDKA

-302 DGQAAVIAQALG
+302 EGQAAVIAQALG

-333 AVGDPIEVAA
+333 AIGDPIEVAA
-343 LSSVYRSYC
+343 LSSVYRRHC
-352 ADAAWCGLGSVK
+352 ADAGWCGIGSVK

-387 HGLIPPTL
+387 HGLIPPSL
-395 NFETPNPEIDFAAS
+395 NFETPNPKIDFAAS

-415 APTRW
+415 EPIPW
-420 ERGQVPR
+420 DGGQAPR

-435 VGGTNAHVVMQEAPA
+435 VGGTNAHVVMEEAPA
-450 RPRSRG
+450 QPRERG
-456 RAKARL
+456 RPQARL

-471 ALDAAAQRLAG
+471 ALDTAAQRLAG
-482 ALAAADGDHDL
+482 ALTSQDSDV
-493 DLDLDLDRDLDLADV
+493 DLADV
-508 AYTLRA
+508 ACTLRT
-514 GRRELPHRLAVV
+514 GRRELPHRLAIV
-526 ATGPGDA
+526 AAGPDEA
-533 ASALASPRRRIS
+533 AAALASPRRRIT

-569 GSQLYRAEPVFRAAM
+569 GSQLYRAEPVFRSAM

-589 GLAGTL
+589 VLAGTL
-595 DEDLREIMFAPDGE
+595 EEDLREIMFAPDGE

-641 AMIGHSIGEFVA
+641 AMVGHSIGEYVA

-660 ALPDALRV
+660 SLPDALRV

-678 MAPGAMLAVRL
+678 MAPGAMLAVRM
-689 DEAVLL
+689 DEAALL
-695 ARLPAEL
+695 ARLPDKL

-715 SGPTE
+715 SGPVE
-720 DVADFARQL
+720 GVAGFARQL

-755 EFRSVV
+755 EFRAVV

-772 FLSNVSGE
+772 FLSNLTGG
-780 WMTAAAAT
+780 WITATAAT
-788 DPAYWA
+788 DPSYWA

-802 FGGCLATLLA
+802 FGGCLATLLV

-826 LCRLAGLQTSGGQ
+826 LCGLARSQPSAGQ
-839 PTAVPSLPGPADKRK
+839 ATTVQSLPGPADKRT

-868 AGVALDEGRPGEP
+868 AGVPLDESRPGER

-890 PWERKPYWIKPGAG
+890 PWERKPYWIRPQPTAQPG

-922 FAVPVWRQL
+922 FAVPAWRQL

-936 AASLV
+936 AASLAAASLH
-941 GPCLV
+941 GPFLV
-946 FADPDG
+946 FADPAR
-952 PSGAVV
+952 PSGAVLE
-958 GVACGG
+958 VA
-964 DVVRVRPGEAFGR
+964 DAEAVRVRPGEAFGR
-977 DPDGGYTVRPGERAD
+977 DPDGGYTIRPAERAD
-992 YDALIADLART
+992 YDALIADLAAT
-1003 GLPARIVHAWALDAG
+1003 GLPSRIVHAWALDAP
-1018 AVDAEALDAA
+1018 
-1028 PEAGALDAAWRAQ
+1028 PEAGALDAAWRTQ
-1041 DRTFFSL
+1041 DLTFFSL
-1048 LNLVQAVAGE
+1048 LNLVQAVAGA

-1076 GADLIRPEHATVA
+1076 GADLVRPEHATVA
-1089 GIVKVTPLELPWLSV
+1089 GIVKVAPLELPWLKV
-1104 RHIDLDPGQDLGA
+1104 RHIDTDPGQDLAA
-1117 GSRAARQL
+1117 GPRAARQL

-1130 NGTAGA
+1130 A
-1136 DGRAGQ
+1136 DGTGQ
-1142 VALRAGRRWRLA
+1142 IALRAGRRWRLA
-1154 YEQLPSIAEVP
+1154 YEQLPSVADVP

-1191 DLATR
+1191 YLATR
-1196 MRARLVLVSRSGL
+1196 NRARLVLVSRSGL
-1209 PPEAD
+1209 PGE
-1214 PTARRAIAAIRRM
+1214 RAIAAIRRM
-1227 EDSGAEVLV
+1227 EESGAEVLV

-1250 REAAVARFGRVDGIV
+1250 REAAVERFGRVHGIV

-1279 ERSAAEQVLAPKL
+1279 ERSAAQQVMRPKL
-1292 LGTLALRDAF
+1292 LGTLALKDAF
-1302 GDLDL
+1302 SDLDL
-1307 DFVVLCSSVTAVAGG
+1307 DFVVLCSSVTAIAGG

-1336 AHARGSAH
+1336 AHAHS
-1344 DHGWRAHVV
+1344 DGWRARVV

-1363 GMAAEVAAPAAFR
+1363 GMAAEVTAPATFR
-1376 ALQRGDPMT
+1376 ALQRGDRMT
-1385 AVQHP
+1385 PVQHP
-1390 VLTGRHEGEP
+1390 VLTGMHEGEP
-1400 GWCGGVVS
+1400 AWCGGVVS

-1439 AAVVPAPDPG
+1439 AAMVPAPDRA

-1457 VFIEPMMVPDGTSAE
+1457 AFIEPMMVPDGTSAE

-1478 DGAEGFDFRLIS
+1478 DGAEGFDFQLIS
-1490 LAGGVVRTHV
+1490 LADGVTRKHV

-1506 APARPAAGQDL
+1506 VAARPAPGQDL

-1531 AQSHSSGL
+1531 AQSHGSGL

-1554 GHGEELTRIEAN
+1554 GNGEELTRIEAN
-1566 QTVEAELGH
+1566 QTVEAELGG

-1598 LPLGYGGIT
+1598 LPLGYGSIT
-1607 VRQPLTSRFWSHLRR
+1607 ARQPLTPRFWSHLRR
-1622 HDTAA
+1622 HDTGA
-1627 TDIVT
+1627 TNIVT

-1646 SITDFALRQVDS
+1646 SITDFAMRQVDP
-1658 QAVVAAV
+1658 QAVMAAV
-1665 ETAAAG
+1665 ETASVSPG
-1671 RPASEDRR
+1671 QHDGDQRPDLATMT
-1679 PGLEAVSGPGS
+1679 GPGS
-1690 ATGIRPADGA
+1690 APGIRPTDGA
-1700 EAFRLLLGAD
+1700 EAFRLLVEAD

-1726 AATQRVTQESV
+1726 AAASRVTHESV
-1737 ESDLGTPAPA
+1737 ESDLGASAAA
-1747 DHPGSREGHV
+1747 DRAESPDGHV

-1767 ALLWR
+1767 ARLWS
-1772 EVLGGEELSV
+1772 EVLGGEEVSV

-1787 DIGGN
+1787 EIGGN
-1792 SLVAVQLIALVRREF
+1792 SLVAVQLIALIRREF

-1812 MRSLFEDPTVEG
+1812 MRNLFEYPTVEG
-1824 AAAKVAELRT
+1824 AAAKIAELRHEV
-1834 PTR
+1834 

>member
-1 MEGGPSVTSQYE
+1 VTSQYE
-13 PAGGD
+13 PGVGE

-25 IGLACRVPGAAGDA
+25 IGLACRVPGAADDA
-39 ELWRNLTAGV
+39 AFWRNLATGV

-54 STLAEQAALGVPGHW
+54 STLAEQAALGVPEHW

-78 SAGVADVEGLD
+78 SAGLADVECLD

-124 PERYPGEIGVYGGSG
+124 PERYPGDIGVYGGSG

-150 DPKAFAAAAPLG
+150 DPKAFAGAAPLG
-162 LAVSSHTDYVATF
+162 LAISSHTDYVATF

-199 IHLACEAL
+199 IHLACESL

-230 MYFDGAIYSPDGHTR
+230 MYFEGAIYSPDGHTR
-245 TFDAKAAGTM
+245 AFDANAAGTM
-255 WSDGGGIVA
+255 WSDGGGIVV
-264 LKRLADALAD
+264 LKRLADALTD

-281 IVGNAINNDGRDKA
+281 ILGNAINNDGRDKA
-295 GFTAPSQ
+295 GFAAPSQ
-302 DGQAAVIAQALG
+302 EGQAAVIAQALG
-314 VAGVDPRTIS
+314 LAGVDPRTIS

-333 AVGDPIEVAA
+333 SIGDPIEVAA
-343 LSSVYRSYC
+343 LSSVYRRYC
-352 ADAAWCGLGSVK
+352 ANAGWCGIGSVK

-387 HGLIPPTL
+387 HGLIPPSL
-395 NFETPNPEIDFAAS
+395 NFETPNPKIDFATS

-415 APTRW
+415 EPTRW
-420 ERGQVPR
+420 ESEQGRR

-435 VGGTNAHVVMQEAPA
+435 VGGTNAHVVMEEAPA
-450 RPRSRG
+450 RPRERG
-456 RAKARL
+456 RPQARL

-471 ALDAAAQRLAG
+471 ALDRAAHRLAG
-482 ALAAADGDHDL
+482 ALTAEDRDHDP
-493 DLDLDLDRDLDLADV
+493 DLADA
-508 AYTLRA
+508 AYTLRT
-514 GRRELPHRLAVV
+514 GRRELPYRLAVV
-526 ATGPGDA
+526 ATGPDDVA
-533 ASALASPRRRIS
+533 AALASQRRRIT
-545 GTARPAAPRVAFMF
+545 GTARPTAPQVAFMF

-589 GLAGTL
+589 ELAGTL

-609 ATLRQTAITQ
+609 ATLRQTAIAQ
-619 PALFTIEYALARLWQ
+619 PALFTVEYALARLWQ

-641 AMIGHSIGEFVA
+641 AMIGHSVGEFVA

-660 ALPDALRV
+660 SLPDALRM

-678 MAPGAMLAVRL
+678 MAPGAMLAVRM
-689 DEAVLL
+689 DEAALL
-695 ARLPAEL
+695 ARLPENL

-715 SGPTE
+715 SGPTA
-720 DVADFARQL
+720 VVTGFARQL

-735 SRRLVT
+735 SVRLAT

-755 EFRSVV
+755 EFRAVV
-761 DGVRLQPPRLG
+761 DRVELQPPRLG
-772 FLSNVSGE
+772 LLSSVTGE
-780 WMTAAAAT
+780 WMTATAAT
-788 DPAYWA
+788 DPSYWA
-794 SQLVEPVR
+794 GQLVEPVR
-802 FGGCLATLLA
+802 FGACLATLLA
-812 QDGWLLLECGPGSQ
+812 QDSWLLLECGPGSQ
-826 LCRLAGLQTSGGQ
+826 LSGLARLQPSAGQA
-839 PTAVPSLPGPADKRK
+839 TAVPSLPGPADKRK

-868 AGVALDEGRPGEP
+868 AGVSLNEDRPGE
-881 RRRVSLPGY
+881 RRRRMSLPGY
-890 PWERKPYWIKPGAG
+890 PWERKPYWIRPRSGV
-904 AQLEAAP
+904 QLEAAP
-911 APATD
+911 PPEAD

-922 FAVPVWRQL
+922 FAVPVWQQL

-936 AASLV
+936 AASLD

-952 PSGAVV
+952 PSGALL
-958 GVACGG
+958 GVADRD
-964 DVVRVRPGEAFGR
+964 DVVRVRPGEAFAR
-977 DPDGGYTVRPGERAD
+977 DPGDGYAIRPAERAD
-992 YDALIADLART
+992 YDALIADLALT
-1003 GLPARIVHAWALDAG
+1003 GLPSRIVHAWALDAPSESG
-1018 AVDAEALDAA
+1018 T
-1028 PEAGALDAAWRAQ
+1028 LDAAWRTQ

-1048 LNLVQAVAGE
+1048 LNLVQALAGQ
-1058 NDREVHLDIL
+1058 NDRAVHLDIL
-1068 TAGACDVT
+1068 TVGACDVT
-1076 GADLIRPEHATVA
+1076 GTDLVRPEHATVA

-1104 RHIDLDPGQDLGA
+1104 RHIDTDPGQDLDA

-1125 SAELA
+1125 FAELA
-1130 NGTAGA
+1130 DGTAGT
-1136 DGRAGQ
+1136 AGGTSQ
-1142 VALRAGRRWRLA
+1142 IALRAGHRWRLA
-1154 YEQLPSIAEVP
+1154 YEQIPSIADVP

-1178 TGGLGGIGITLAE
+1178 TGGLGGIGLTLAE
-1191 DLATR
+1191 YLATR
-1196 MRARLVLVSRSGL
+1196 IRARLVLVSRSGL
-1209 PPEAD
+1209 ARAGD
-1214 PTARRAIAAIRRM
+1214 PSTRRAIAAIRRM

-1236 LAEDVATADGARRV
+1236 LAEDVASADGARRI
-1250 REAAVARFGRVDGIV
+1250 RETVAERFGRVDGIV

-1279 ERSAAEQVLAPKL
+1279 ERSAAEQVMRPKL
-1292 LGTLALRDAF
+1292 LGTLALREAF

-1307 DFVVLCSSVTAVAGG
+1307 DFVVLCSSVTAITGG

-1336 AHARGSAH
+1336 AHARSSAH

-1353 SANWGGWRDV
+1353 SANWGGWRNV
-1363 GMAAEVAAPAAFR
+1363 GMAAEVIAPAAFR
-1376 ALQRGDPMT
+1376 ALQRGDQMT
-1385 AVQHP
+1385 PVQHP
-1390 VLTGRHEGEP
+1390 VLTGLHEGEP

-1408 ASTHWIL
+1408 ASTHWML

-1429 GFVEAARAAF
+1429 GFVEATRAAF
-1439 AAVVPAPDPG
+1439 TAVVPAPDPG

-1457 VFIEPMMVPDGTSAE
+1457 AFIAPMLVPDGTRAE

-1478 DGAEGFDFRLIS
+1478 HGAEGYDFQLIS
-1490 LAGGVVRTHV
+1490 LADGVTRTHV

-1506 APARPAAGQDL
+1506 VAARPAVGQDL
-1517 DAIRQRCSLALRDG
+1517 EAIRQRCSLALRDG
-1531 AQSHSSGL
+1531 AQSHGSGL
-1539 LAFGPRWSSARHTHV
+1539 LAFGPRWTSARHTHV

-1566 QTVEAELGH
+1566 ETVEAELDG

-1598 LPLGYGGIT
+1598 LPLGYGSIT

-1622 HDTAA
+1622 HDTGA

-1632 CDITLLDDSGRELV
+1632 CDVTLLDDSGRELV
-1646 SITDFALRQVDS
+1646 SITDFAMRQVDP
-1658 QAVVAAV
+1658 QAVMAAV
-1665 ETAAAG
+1665 KIASGDSSPGGEAG
-1671 RPASEDRR
+1671 EVTHPDQPGADRR
-1679 PGLEAVSGPGS
+1679 PDLDTVTGPGS

-1715 VIAAQPVSELM
+1715 VIAAQPVSKLM
-1726 AATQRVTQESV
+1726 AAALRVTHESV
-1737 ESDLGTPAPA
+1737 ESDLDVSAA
-1747 DHPGSREGHV
+1747 DRPGPREGHV

-1767 ALLWR
+1767 ARLWG
-1772 EVLGGEELSV
+1772 EVLGGEEISV

-1787 DIGGN
+1787 ELGGN
-1792 SLVAVQLIALVRREF
+1792 SLVAVQLIALVRQEF

-1812 MRSLFEDPTVEG
+1812 MRSLFEYPTVEG
-1824 AAAKVAELRT
+1824 AAAKVAELKLGGENVS
-1834 PTR
+1834 P